1 MWPGGVGKGRIC
13 ARGMGQCGMG
23 MWYGTGW
30 VGMGWCCV
38 EWGSAERIGAG
49 GGWAGHGVTSDPVT
63 RPTSAIDQVSLCP
76 ASPGIAAS
84 PVSACGHVKVSASAR
99 AGSLTASARHRANV
113 CKCNGRSLVN
123 GDVLCPPVTIV
134 RHKSSM
140 IFKNS
145 NKKQYLVPKTILMAA
160 NIPTP

>member
-1 MWPGGVGKGRIC
+1 MPI
-13 ARGMGQCGMG
+13 
-23 MWYGTGW
+23 
-30 VGMGWCCV
+30 
-38 EWGSAERIGAG
+38 SAS

-76 ASPGIAAS
+76 ASPGLAAS

-99 AGSLTASARHRANV
+99 AGSLAVSARHRANV

-123 GDVLCPPVTIV
+123 GDVLCSPV

-140 IFKNS
+140 TFKNI
-145 NKKQYLVPKTILMAA
+145 NKKQYLVPKTIQFLWLQTSLHPRTCSHNAMRS
-160 NIPTP
+160 